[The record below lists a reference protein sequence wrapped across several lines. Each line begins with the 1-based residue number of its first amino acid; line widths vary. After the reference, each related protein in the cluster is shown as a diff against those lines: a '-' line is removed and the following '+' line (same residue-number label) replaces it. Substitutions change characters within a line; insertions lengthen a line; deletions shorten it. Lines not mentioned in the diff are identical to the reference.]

1 MACWHQDIKRYFAF
15 FSYLL
20 FLISV
25 LFALNAAKVLRVG
38 SFCLFLLIK
47 VIL

>member
-1 MACWHQDIKRYFAF
+1 VLASGYQEILCF
-15 FSYLL
+15 L
-20 FLISV
+20 FLAA
-25 LFALNAAKVLRVG
+25 LLNQRMFALNAAKVLRVS